1 MHYTINHYT
10 NITRYTFNITQNY
23 TMDKSLIRNFS
34 IIAHIDHGKST
45 LADRI
50 LELTGAVDKKHKGNQ
65 LLDDMDLEKER
76 GITIKA
82 SMVRLSYHSRSG
94 KDYVLNLIDTPGHV
108 DFTYE
113 VSKSLAACEGAI
125 LVIDAGQGIEA
136 QTVANYYLACENK
149 LSIIPVINKIDL
161 TSADIPR
168 VKRQITAVL
177 GLKEEDIILA
187 SAKEG
192 RGIEDILER
201 VVEVVPSPS
210 GEIAHPLKALVFD
223 CRYDTFKGVVIYV
236 RVMDGKIDAQLKIKL
251 MHSGKTYKIEELG
264 VFKDLKYFK
273 VDTLTCG
280 EVGYFTANIRDPR
293 EIIIGD
299 TVTAVD
305 NPCAQPL
312 PGYRTLKPLVFC
324 GIYPVNPGDFPALRD
339 AMDKLKLSDASFV
352 FEPENSQSFGLGF
365 RSGFLGLLHME
376 IVQERLEREYGLNLI
391 LTVPNVVYWIKKRDG
406 TSIEIDTP
414 AKLPPEQAIE
424 SSFEPYAKLLMIIPI
439 DAIDPV
445 CELAKGRRGIFKS
458 KEYLGEDRIKLV
470 FDMPLSEIIVDFYD
484 RIKSLTRGY
493 GSLDYEFKDYLPA
506 KLAKLDVLLNGVVC
520 DAFSSLM
527 HKDKAYLRAHALV
540 AKLKSLIPRQLFE
553 VTIQAAVANH
563 IIASEK
569 IRPLGKHVTAKC
581 YGGDITRKRKLWE
594 GQKQG
599 KKRLKQFG
607 KVEIPQEAFLEV
619 LKI

>member
-1 MHYTINHYT
+1 
-10 NITRYTFNITQNY
+10 
-23 TMDKSLIRNFS
+23 MDKSLIRNFS

-50 LELTGAVDKKHKGNQ
+50 LEITGAVDKKHKGQQ

-82 SMVRLSYHSRSG
+82 SMVRLAYRS
-94 KDYVLNLIDTPGHV
+94 KKTDNDYTLNLIDTPGHV

-113 VSKSLAACEGAI
+113 VSKSLVACEGAI
-125 LVIDAGQGIEA
+125 LVVDAAQGIEA
-136 QTVANYYLACENK
+136 QTVANYDLAKENK
-149 LSIIPVINKIDL
+149 LAVIPVVNKIDL
-161 TSADIPR
+161 SSADMLGT
-168 VKRQITAVL
+168 KQQIIDVL
-177 GLKEEDIILA
+177 GFKESDIILA

-192 RGIEDILER
+192 IGIEEILER
-201 VVEVVPSPS
+201 IIEVIPAPS
-210 GEIAHPLKALVFD
+210 GDLYNPLKALVFD
-223 CRYDTFKGVVIYV
+223 CRFDTFKGVVIFV
-236 RVMDGKIDAQLKIKL
+236 RVFDGTIDNKTQIKF
-251 MHSGKTYKIEELG
+251 MHSDKVYKIEELG
-264 VFKDLKYFK
+264 VFKNLKYTE
-273 VDTLTCG
+273 VDALTCG

-299 TVTAVD
+299 TITDVKK
-305 NPCAQPL
+305 PCLQPL

-324 GIYPVNPGDFPALRD
+324 GIYPVNPADFPNLRD
-339 AMDKLKLSDASFV
+339 AMDKLKLSDASFA
-352 FEPENSQSFGLGF
+352 FEPENSQSFGAGF
-365 RSGFLGLLHME
+365 RCGFLGLLHME
-376 IVQERLEREYGLNLI
+376 IVQERLEREYNLNLI
-391 LTVPNVVYWIKKRDG
+391 LTVPNVVYRIRTVKG
-406 TSIEIDTP
+406 ELIEIDTP
-414 AKLPPEQAIE
+414 AKFPALQNVEEAQ
-424 SSFEPYAKLLMIIPI
+424 EPYVSLLMIIPVDTI
-439 DAIDPV
+439 ESV
-445 CELAKGRRGIFKS
+445 CDFAKSRRGIFQS
-458 KEYLGEDRIKLV
+458 SEYLTEKRVKLI
-470 FDMPLSEIIVDFYD
+470 FQIPLSEIIVDFYD

-506 KLAKLDVLLNGVVC
+506 KLVKLDVMLNGVVC

-527 HKDKAYLRAHALV
+527 HKDKASTKAHALV
-540 AKLKSLIPRQLFE
+540 SKLKELIPRQLFE
-553 VTIQAAVANH
+553 VTVQAAIGTQ

-599 KKRLKQFG
+599 KKRLKTFG